1 MPAAGCTQADSM
13 RKLAMAKPAILC
25 VDDEVAVLESLEIEL
40 QQAFNGNYLYEF
52 AESAA
57 EALEIID
64 ELCEDEVNILVIV
77 SDWLMPGMKGDEL
90 LIKIHQK
97 YPQIVTVML
106 TGQAEQAAIERTK
119 TQANLHAF
127 LQKPWKNNE
136 LIEAIESGL
145 AKL

>member
-1 MPAAGCTQADSM
+1 MP
-13 RKLAMAKPAILC
+13 KPAILC
-25 VDDEVAVLESLEIEL
+25 VDDEISVLESLEIEL
-40 QQAFNGNYLYEF
+40 QQAFNGIYLCEF

-64 ELCEDEVNILVIV
+64 EFCEDEVNILVIV

-97 YPQIVTVML
+97 YPKIVTVML
-106 TGQAEQAAIERTK
+106 TGQADQAAIERTK

-127 LQKPWKNNE
+127 LQKPWKNDE
-136 LIEAIESGL
+136 LIEAIKSGL

>member
-1 MPAAGCTQADSM
+1 
-13 RKLAMAKPAILC
+13 MAKPAILC

-40 QQAFNGNYLYEF
+40 RQAFNDDYFYEF

-64 ELCEDEVNILVIV
+64 ELCEDEINILVIV

-106 TGQAEQAAIERTK
+106 TGQADKEAIERTK
-119 TQANLHAF
+119 SQANLHAF
-127 LQKPWKNNE
+127 LQKPWQNDE
-136 LIEAIESGL
+136 LILAIKSGL

>member
-1 MPAAGCTQADSM
+1 MHLSTLTHAQRANVARQGNPRWRG
-13 RKLAMAKPAILC
+13 ILRPQ
-25 VDDEVAVLESLEIEL
+25 SLKNPRSFVTGEC
-40 QQAFNGNYLYEF
+40 QLYEF

-64 ELCEDEVNILVIV
+64 EFCEDEVNILVIV

-106 TGQAEQAAIERTK
+106 TGKADQAAIERTK
-119 TQANLHAF
+119 N
-127 LQKPWKNNE
+127 
-136 LIEAIESGL
+136 
-145 AKL
+145 

>member
-1 MPAAGCTQADSM
+1 MP
-13 RKLAMAKPAILC
+13 KPAILC
-25 VDDEVAVLESLEIEL
+25 VDDEISVLESLEIEL
-40 QQAFNGNYLYEF
+40 QRAFKGNYLCEF

-64 ELCEDEVNILVIV
+64 ELCADEVNILVIV

-97 YPQIVTVML
+97 YPKIVTVML
-106 TGQAEQAAIERTK
+106 TGQADQAAIERTK

-127 LQKPWKNNE
+127 LQKPWKNHE
-136 LIEAIESGL
+136 LIEAIKSGL

>member
-1 MPAAGCTQADSM
+1 MCKS
-13 RKLAMAKPAILC
+13 AILC

-40 QQAFNGNYLYEF
+40 QQAFNGKYLWEF

-57 EALEIID
+57 EALEIIE
-64 ELCEDEVNILVIV
+64 ELSEAEVKILVIV

-97 YPQIVTVML
+97 YPQIVTVLL
-106 TGQAEQAAIERTK
+106 TGQADKEAIERTQ

-127 LQKPWKNNE
+127 IEKPWQNQE
-136 LIEAIESGL
+136 LIEAIKSGL
-145 AKL
+145 ENL